1 MLMEHTL
8 QMLKALRL
16 LGMAAAFEEQQ
27 LIAAS
32 ADLSFDER
40 FSMLVDREQS
50 WRDNRRVARLLREAK
65 LKSSQACLEDV
76 RYGGGRK
83 LDKSLVAQ
91 LASCQWIRAHQ
102 NLILTGATEWAT

>member
-50 WRDNRRVARLLREAK
+50 WRDNRRVFRCQRLRVAHHRIERPLVLRIRFVDGELKHCLVGRNHGEPIDVRLLP
-65 LKSSQACLEDV
+65 V
-76 RYGGGRK
+76 F
-83 LDKSLVAQ
+83 LV
-91 LASCQWIRAHQ
+91 
-102 NLILTGATEWAT
+102 